1 MISRYREAAR
11 IWSDPIGRGL
21 VRLHLRPNHLT
32 LIGLGI
38 SLVAASAFVAG
49 HIRTGGILLL
59 IAGFCDFFDGSL
71 ARASGMVTPFG
82 AFLDSVIDRYSD
94 IVVLLAMVV
103 LFARTPHT
111 RGALVAMAG
120 LVGSVM
126 VSYTKARAAS
136 IGVECTIG
144 FMERPERMICLIL
157 GALLDVLEP
166 ALWILAVLANLTALQ
181 RIAFTWRATR
191 EAALPRSVVLA
202 AVLLV
207 PTATAA
213 EPPVTAAQERTWT
226 QAIVAYQQGDVAPL
240 LGELNTPA
248 ALASPIADY
257 VRWLLADAYARREN
271 WTTSR
276 ELALS
281 VAARHRE
288 SRLAPRALLV
298 AAWASS
304 RAGDEVGAQE
314 TLGKL
319 IADYPDAEEVP
330 EALYLLGMTA
340 EGRGHL
346 EAAAA
351 AYRELT
357 LLAPATGYA
366 SGASD
371 RLSGLARAGVR
382 ITPLSIQQ
390 RLDRADRLL
399 RGGVAQAAADEAE
412 RVAADAHDVGVVVRA
427 LKVVSDASQR
437 LGRYDA
443 AARALELAVAR
454 APAEHKPLL
463 QLEQARLLIRSGN
476 KDGAQKEKDNKEKA
490 FTVLASVVA
499 TGAEPEA
506 AEAMYVQARLLE
518 ERRRDTLAEDTYR
531 ALGRRF
537 PAREAAGAAL
547 WRLGWLS
554 YLRGDI
560 GAAELHWTRL
570 TEMPGG
576 RAHRLAALY
585 WTGRAK
591 EQLGAGD
598 AAQRSYQRVLTE
610 APRSYYGILAERRVA
625 GGRASVREPGE
636 PTVRLPA
643 DPREAI
649 AGDPGFERVDLLRR
663 LGLVDLALGELG
675 DVVQRSVGD
684 SVRLYG
690 LSRAYV
696 DSERYHLALR
706 VMRRNFSGLAT
717 SGHPSIPRAF
727 WELLYPWPWRAEVTE
742 VAERMGLDP
751 CFVAAVVRE
760 ESSYYPRAV
769 SRAGARGLM
778 QLMPGTAQPMVA
790 GRGWSFRGGDL
801 LDEPAANIELG
812 TSFLAQ
818 LLREFTDPRLAL
830 AAYNAGPR
838 RARQWW
844 QARRN
849 DDVEI
854 WVEEIPF
861 DETRHYVK
869 RVMLSWGEY
878 RRIYDAR

>member
-1 MISRYREAAR
+1 MISRYRETAR
-11 IWSDPIGRGL
+11 VWSDPIGRGL

-38 SLVAASAFVAG
+38 SLLAAAAFVAG
-49 HIRTGGILLL
+49 HIRTGGVLLV
-59 IAGFCDFFDGSL
+59 IAGLCDFFDGSL

-94 IVVLLAMVV
+94 IVVLLAIVV
-103 LFARTPHT
+103 LFARPPHT

-136 IGVECTIG
+136 IGIECTIG

-157 GALLDVLEP
+157 GALLDLLEP
-166 ALWILAVLANLTALQ
+166 ALWVLAVLANLTALQ

-191 EAALPRSVVLA
+191 DVALPRAVVVA
-202 AVLLV
+202 AVLLIPSPSV
-207 PTATAA
+207 A
-213 EPPVTAAQERTWT
+213 EPALTAGQERMWA
-226 QAIVAYQQGDVAPL
+226 QAIAAYQSGEVAPL
-240 LGELNTPA
+240 LSQLHTPD

-257 VRWLLADAYARREN
+257 VRWLLADAFARRDD
-271 WTTSR
+271 WTASR
-276 ELALS
+276 EFAS
-281 VAARHRE
+281 SIAVHHRD

-304 RAGDEVGAQE
+304 RAGDEARAQE
-314 TLGKL
+314 AVVKL
-319 IADYPDAEEVP
+319 LADYQDADEVP

-340 EGRGHL
+340 EGRGQL

-351 AYRELT
+351 AYRELIVS
-357 LLAPATGYA
+357 APATGYA
-366 SGASD
+366 SGATD
-371 RLSGLARAGVR
+371 RLAALARAGIR
-382 ITPLSIQQ
+382 IVPLSVKQ
-390 RLDRADRLL
+390 RLDRAERLL
-399 RGGVAQAAADEAE
+399 RSGVLQAAADEADRLAAE
-412 RVAADAHDVGVVVRA
+412 TQDVAIAVRA
-427 LKVVSDASQR
+427 LKIVAAASQR

-443 AARALELAVAR
+443 AARTIELAVAR
-454 APAEHKPLL
+454 APLEQRPGL
-463 QLEQARLLIRSGN
+463 QLEQARLLSRGAN
-476 KDGAQKEKDNKEKA
+476 KDGALKILTA
-490 FTVLASVVA
+490 VVV
-499 TGAEPEA
+499 TGTDIEA
-506 AEAMYVQARLLE
+506 AEAMYLQARLFE
-518 ERRRDTLAEDTYR
+518 DRRRDALAEETFR
-531 ALGRRF
+531 ALARRF
-537 PAREAAGAAL
+537 PAREVAGAAL
-547 WRLGWLS
+547 WRLGWLA
-554 YLRGDI
+554 YLRGDA
-560 GAAELHWTRL
+560 GAAASTWTQL
-570 TEMPGG
+570 TEVAGG

-591 EQLGAGD
+591 DQLGAHE
-598 AAQRSYQRVLTE
+598 AAQGAYRRVLAE
-610 APRSYYGILAERRVA
+610 APRSYYGLLAERRTA
-625 GGRASVREPGE
+625 GPREVVRDHPEPA
-636 PTVRLPA
+636 VRLPA
-643 DPREAI
+643 DPRDAV

-663 LGLVDLALGELG
+663 LGLVDLALLELG
-675 DVVQRSVGD
+675 DVVQRAGGD
-684 SVRLYG
+684 PVRLYG

-696 DSERYHLALR
+696 DGERYHLALR
-706 VMRRNFSGLAT
+706 VMRRNFVGLAA

-727 WELLYPWPWRAEVTE
+727 WELLYPWPWRTE
-742 VAERMGLDP
+742 LTEAAERGGLDP
-751 CFVAAVVRE
+751 CLVAAVVRE

-818 LLREFTDPRLAL
+818 LLREFTDARVAL

-844 QARRN
+844 QTRRN
-849 DDVEI
+849 DDVET

-869 RVMLSWGEY
+869 RVMVSWDEY
-878 RRIYDAR
+878 RRIYGPR

>member
-1 MISRYREAAR
+1 MISRYREAVR
-11 IWSDPIGRGL
+11 VWSDPIGRSL

-38 SLVAASAFVAG
+38 SLMAAAAFVTG
-49 HIRTGGILLL
+49 HIRTGGVLLVM
-59 IAGFCDFFDGSL
+59 AGLCDFFDGSL

-94 IVVLLAMVV
+94 IVVLLAIVV

-166 ALWILAVLANLTALQ
+166 ALWVLAVLANLTALQ

-191 EAALPRSVVLA
+191 QTAIPRCVVVAAILLGPTVSA
-202 AVLLV
+202 AD
-207 PTATAA
+207 
-213 EPPVTAAQERTWT
+213 PPVTTAQERTWA
-226 QAIVAYQQGDVAPL
+226 QAIAGYQAGDVAPL
-240 LGELNTPA
+240 LGQLNAPE
-248 ALASPIADY
+248 ALASPIGDY
-257 VRWLLADAYARREN
+257 VRWLLADAFARRED
-271 WTTSR
+271 WTASR
-276 ELALS
+276 EFALS
-281 VAARHRE
+281 VAANHRH

-304 RAGDEVGAQE
+304 RAGDEGGAQE
-314 TLGKL
+314 AVVRL
-319 IADYPDAEEVP
+319 IADYPDAEEMP

-340 EGRGHL
+340 EGRGQL

-357 LLAPATGYA
+357 LLAPAGGYA
-366 SGASD
+366 SGAGD
-371 RLSGLARAGVR
+371 RLSALARAGVR
-382 ITPLSIQQ
+382 ISPLSVQQ

-399 RGGVAQAAADEAE
+399 RGGAFQAAADEAD
-412 RVAADAHDVGVVVRA
+412 RLAVDASDVSIAVRA
-427 LKVVSDASQR
+427 LKIVADASHR
-437 LGRYDA
+437 LGRHDV

-454 APAEHKPLL
+454 APVEQKSAL
-463 QLEQARLLIRSGN
+463 QLDQARLLTRSGN
-476 KDGAQKEKDNKEKA
+476 KDGAQK
-490 FTVLASVVA
+490 VLAAVIA
-499 TGAEPEA
+499 TGTEAEV
-506 AEAMYVQARLLE
+506 AEGMYLQARLLE
-518 ERRRDTLAEDTYR
+518 DRRRDALAEDTYR
-531 ALGRRF
+531 ALARRF
-537 PAREAAGAAL
+537 PAREVAGIAL
-547 WRLGWLS
+547 WRVGWRA
-554 YLRGDI
+554 YLRGDA
-560 GAAELHWTRL
+560 GAATLSWAQL
-570 TEMPGG
+570 TEVPGG
-576 RAHRLAALY
+576 RAHRLPALY

-591 EQLGAGD
+591 DQLGAPE
-598 AAQRSYQRVLTE
+598 AAQRAYQRVLIE
-610 APRSYYGILAERRVA
+610 APRSYYGLLAERRVA
-625 GGRASVREPGE
+625 GSRTAVRDPGE
-636 PTVRLPA
+636 SPVRFPA
-643 DPREAI
+643 NPRDAV

-663 LGLVDLALGELG
+663 LGLVDLALVELA
-675 DVVQRSVGD
+675 DVVQRSGAD

-690 LSRAYV
+690 FSRAYV
-696 DSERYHLALR
+696 DGGRYHLALR
-706 VMRRNFSGLAT
+706 VMRRNFAALAM

-742 VAERMGLDP
+742 AAERVGLDP
-751 CFVAAVVRE
+751 CLVAAVVRE
-760 ESSYYPRAV
+760 ESSYHPAAV

-778 QLMPGTAQPMVA
+778 QLMPSTAQPMVA

-849 DDVEI
+849 DDLEV

-869 RVMLSWGEY
+869 RVMLSWDEY
-878 RRIYDAR
+878 RRIYNPR

>member
-11 IWSDPIGRGL
+11 VWSDPVGRSL

-32 LIGLGI
+32 LIGLGV
-38 SLVAASAFVAG
+38 SLVAAAAIVTG
-49 HIRTGGILLL
+49 HIRTGGVLLV
-59 IAGFCDFFDGSL
+59 IAGLCDFFDGSL

-94 IVVLLAMVV
+94 IVVLLAIVV

-126 VSYTKARAAS
+126 VSYTKARASS

-166 ALWILAVLANLTALQ
+166 ALWVLAVLANLTALQ

-191 EAALPRSVVLA
+191 PAAIPRCVLIA
-202 AVLLV
+202 TVLLS
-207 PTATAA
+207 PTASAA
-213 EPPVTAAQERTWT
+213 DPPVMAAQERTWA
-226 QAIVAYQQGDVAPL
+226 QAIAAYQAGDMSPL
-240 LGELNTPA
+240 LDQVNAPA

-257 VRWLLADAYARREN
+257 VRWLLADAFARREN
-271 WTTSR
+271 WTASR

-281 VAARHRE
+281 VATHHRD

-304 RAGDEVGAQE
+304 RAGDEAGAQE
-314 TLGKL
+314 AIVKL

-340 EGRGHL
+340 EGRGQL
-346 EAAAA
+346 ESAAA

-357 LLAPATGYA
+357 LIAPAGAYA
-366 SGASD
+366 SAAGD
-371 RLSGLARAGVR
+371 RLSALARGGVR
-382 ITPLSIQQ
+382 IAPLSPQQ

-399 RGGVAQAAADEAE
+399 RGGVPQAAADEAD
-412 RVAADAHDVGVVVRA
+412 RLAADAQDVSIVVRA
-427 LKVVSDASQR
+427 LKLAADASQR

-443 AARALELAVAR
+443 AVRAIESAVAR
-454 APAEHKPLL
+454 APVEQKSAL
-463 QLEQARLLIRSGN
+463 QLEQARLLSRSGN
-476 KDGAQKEKDNKEKA
+476 KDGAHKVL
-490 FTVLASVVA
+490 TVVIG
-499 TGAEPEA
+499 TGPDAEA
-506 AEAMYVQARLLE
+506 AEAMYLQARLFE
-518 ERRRDTLAEDTYR
+518 DRRRESLAEDSYR
-531 ALGRRF
+531 ALVRRF
-537 PAREAAGAAL
+537 PAREASANAL

-554 YLRGDI
+554 YVRGDVS
-560 GAAELHWTRL
+560 AAALSWTHL
-570 TEMPGG
+570 TEMPGS

-591 EQLGAGD
+591 DQLGAREP
-598 AAQRSYQRVLTE
+598 AQRAYQRVISE
-610 APRSYYGILAERRVA
+610 APRSYYGLLAERRLA
-625 GGRASVREPGE
+625 GSRAAVHDPPEPSL
-636 PTVRLPA
+636 RLPA
-643 DPREAI
+643 NPRDAV
-649 AGDPGFERVDLLRR
+649 AGDPGFERVELLRR
-663 LGLVDLALGELG
+663 VGLGELALVELA
-675 DVVQRSVGD
+675 DVVQRSAGD
-684 SVRLYG
+684 TVRLYG

-696 DSERYHLALR
+696 DGERHHLALR
-706 VMRRNFSGLAT
+706 VMRRNFAGLAT
-717 SGHPSIPRAF
+717 SGHPAIPRAF
-727 WELLYPWPWRAEVTE
+727 WELLYPWPWRVEVTE
-742 VAERMGLDP
+742 SAERVGLDP
-751 CFVAAVVRE
+751 CLVAAVVRE
-760 ESSYYPRAV
+760 ESSYHPAAV

-778 QLMPGTAQPMVA
+778 QLMPSTAQPMVA

-812 TSFLAQ
+812 TSFLGQ

-849 DDVEI
+849 DDIEV

-869 RVMLSWGEY
+869 RVMLSWDEY
-878 RRIYDAR
+878 RRIYSSR